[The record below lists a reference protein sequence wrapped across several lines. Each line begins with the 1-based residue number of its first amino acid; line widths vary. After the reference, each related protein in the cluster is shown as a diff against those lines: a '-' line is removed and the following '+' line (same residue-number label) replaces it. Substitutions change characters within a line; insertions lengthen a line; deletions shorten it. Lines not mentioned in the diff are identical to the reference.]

1 MYITQN
7 FYSFVV
13 YYTLLIMKGIK
24 FSSKKRGPKGE
35 GRSVIYKPV
44 QLPVDL
50 IEDLKLYKDAYGL
63 LFAEDKDE
71 WGNPIPVH
79 VSYEQML
86 RRWMDNVKKF
96 DKAVQKEVEAYRRI
110 RESRPDPVL
119 YPVDPCDG
127 DIWEMEYTAWRN
139 GEEYPLTVD
148 NELAFYAVID
158 GEKKGAEQLINEEY
172 ELQNDAGIVIEM
184 KDVYRVSKK
193 ILKHMSKA

>member
-1 MYITQN
+1 MILKN
-7 FYSFVV
+7 FYIFVV
-13 YYTLLIMKGIK
+13 YYTLLNMKGIK
-24 FSSKKRGPKGE
+24 FGSKKRGPKGE
-35 GRSVIYKPV
+35 GRAVIYKPV
-44 QLPVDL
+44 QLPVEL

-96 DKAVQKEVEAYRRI
+96 DKAVQKEVDECRRI
-110 RESRPDPVL
+110 RELYPAQVH

-127 DIWEMEYTAWRN
+127 DIWEMEYLASRN
-139 GEEYPLTVD
+139 GDEYPLVVD
-148 NELAFYAVID
+148 QELGFYAVID
-158 GEKKGAEQLINEEY
+158 GEKKGAEQLNNEEY
-172 ELQNDAGIVIEM
+172 EIMNDAGIVIEL

-193 ILKHMSKA
+193 ILDHMNKA

>member
-1 MYITQN
+1 
-7 FYSFVV
+7 
-13 YYTLLIMKGIK
+13 MKGVK
-24 FSSKKRGPKGE
+24 FGSKKRGPKGE
-35 GRSVIYKPV
+35 GRAVIYKPV

-71 WGNPIPVH
+71 LGNPIPVH

-96 DKAVQKEVEAYRRI
+96 DKAVQKEVDECRRI
-110 RESRPDPVL
+110 RELYPALVH

-127 DIWEMEYTAWRN
+127 DIWEMEYLASRN
-139 GEEYPLTVD
+139 GDEYPLVVD
-148 NELAFYAVID
+148 QELGFYAVID
-158 GEKKGAEQLINEEY
+158 GEKKGAEQLTNEEY
-172 ELQNDAGIVIEM
+172 EIMNDAGIVIEM

-193 ILKHMSKA
+193 ILDHKNES

>member
-1 MYITQN
+1 MILKN
-7 FYSFVV
+7 FYIFVV
-13 YYTLLIMKGIK
+13 YYTLLNMKGVK
-24 FSSKKRGPKGE
+24 FGSKKRGPKGE
-35 GRSVIYKPV
+35 GRAVIYKPV

-86 RRWMDNVKKF
+86 RRWMDNVIKF
-96 DKAVQKEVEAYRRI
+96 DKAVQKEVDECRRI
-110 RESRPDPVL
+110 RELYPALVH

-127 DIWEMEYTAWRN
+127 DIWEMEYLASRN
-139 GEEYPLTVD
+139 GDEYPLVVD
-148 NELAFYAVID
+148 QELGFYAVID
-158 GEKKGAEQLINEEY
+158 GEKKGAEQLNNEEY
-172 ELQNDAGIVIEM
+172 EIMNDAGIVIEL

-193 ILKHMSKA
+193 ILDHMNKA